1 MIRAVIRGL
10 AISLLIAGFSI
21 QAKAGD
27 GPCLTPDGLLD
38 LGARLPRVEKR
49 VAQGQPVVIVA
60 IGSSSTA
67 GAGASRDGATY
78 PARLAAYW
86 PSFFPASPV
95 TVINRGV
102 GGEDAREMIARFE
115 RDVEASGADL
125 ILWQLGVN
133 AVLRQSGVA
142 DQKSLIA
149 DGIARL
155 KTQGSDVVLI
165 DLQFAPKVVA
175 DPDHQAMQRMLK
187 DAASEAGVGL
197 FQRFSIMRYWRASG
211 QISPP
216 AMISADGLHLTDH
229 SYDCWAGAL
238 AAALARSV
246 PSQPVAGLGA
256 GPIAGP
262 VVGVAAARLQ
272 ARRSP

>member
-1 MIRAVIRGL
+1 MIRTVVGRLALLLLLAGL
-10 AISLLIAGFSI
+10 AIE
-21 QAKAGD
+21 AKAAG
-27 GPCLTPDGLLD
+27 GRCVTPDGLLD
-38 LGARLPRVEKR
+38 LGARLPRIETR

-67 GAGASRDGATY
+67 GAGASGKDATY

-86 PSFFPASPV
+86 PSLFPASPV

-102 GGEDAREMIARFE
+102 GGEDAREMIARFD

-149 DGIARL
+149 GGIARL
-155 KTQGSDVVLI
+155 KAQGSDLVLI

-175 DPDHQAMQRMLK
+175 DPDHQAMRQMLK
-187 DAASEAGVGL
+187 DAAAEAGVGL
-197 FQRFSIMRYWRASG
+197 FQRFSIMRHWRASG
-211 QISPP
+211 QVPQA
-216 AMISADGLHLTDH
+216 AMISADGLHLTDQ

-238 AAALARSV
+238 AAALARSI
-246 PSQPVAGLGA
+246 PSPPWAGVAGA
-256 GPIAGP
+256 Q
-262 VVGVAAARLQ
+262 RQ
-272 ARRSP
+272 ARR